1 MKELNKRFER
11 FREEN
16 PHLGDVIIMSMTVEG
31 ELYSKEIIQRAF
43 NKLVSKEEYEQ
54 DEKKEIIDSLVNYSQ
69 KNEQRI

>member
-16 PHLGDVIIMSMTVEG
+16 PNLGDVIIMSMAVEAK
-31 ELYSKEIIQRAF
+31 LYSKEMIQRAF

-54 DEKKEIIDSLVNYSQ
+54 DEKREIVESLYNYSQ
-69 KNEQRI
+69 KTLIL